1 MLLTLKVFTI
11 LPSTIDPIITNLCI
25 LRRYRYFP
33 SVYDYSNLILWNEKL
48 CEHFG
53 DKEVALSK
61 PYWKPRRNERP
72 QTWLVTWNCNNGI
85 FMQTMHYMY
94 SENIICLHLSD
105 DHNSQFTMQ
114 WPISEQTNK
123 LTRTGL
129 IYLHCINQHLS
140 VFYQPTLNSCNIFTI
155 IW

>member
-1 MLLTLKVFTI
+1 
-11 LPSTIDPIITNLCI
+11 
-25 LRRYRYFP
+25 
-33 SVYDYSNLILWNEKL
+33 
-48 CEHFG
+48 
-53 DKEVALSK
+53 
-61 PYWKPRRNERP
+61 
-72 QTWLVTWNCNNGI
+72 
-85 FMQTMHYMY
+85 MQTMHYMY

-114 WPISEQTNK
+114 WPISEQTNR

-155 IW
+155 IWKEIFHAQKKFMPKFLEQKENAIRIVSKE